1 MYKLND
7 IPLSTYGITPG
18 RMDGEHLAVKGIF
31 DLPKRT
37 GDTHYSWAETNGIQ
51 PFVDADEIFLDGR
64 TIYFQGILQGNTA
77 TLKSFLN
84 AFKTAIDGFND
95 VVPFETPYGTYCV
108 LVSKVTPK
116 FYHGG
121 ALVLIEFNEPQVG
134 ASCSIGTAPT
144 IYYSAEY
151 TESSTKNNCANGY
164 YGSTVTLT
172 AAAGKFTSTVS
183 QAAADLLAVQWVRD
197 YKQDYA
203 NANGTCT
210 INPTV
215 YYNVKATASLQKN
228 DCDSGY
234 FGTAVSYE
242 VPAFKYSSLI
252 SQEDADAQ
260 ANAEISTNF
269 NQAYANANGSCVLV
283 FYNEYVEFSRAKNDC
298 GGGYTGQVF
307 TINMSAGMMTSTI
320 SQEDANNKALAEL
333 QLQLSQSYVNTNGT
347 CISNVPA
354 VTLVGNT
361 YKVIVSGLV
370 SRTKTWRIGSPVTV
384 GETFNFIA
392 FGIVLSYTVT
402 DTDTASTI
410 ATELKNII
418 NNTSVV
424 GWNAQN
430 MFPKKYG
437 TNAKPK
443 ATTSGSDI
451 SVVVF
456 FNTDP
461 SFNLYTS

>member
-31 DLPKRT
+31 DMPKRI
-37 GDTHYSWAETNGIQ
+37 GDTHYGWAESNGVE

-64 TIYFQGILQGNTA
+64 TIYFQGILIGDVA

-84 AFKTAIDGFND
+84 AFKTAIDAFND
-95 VVPFETPYGTYCV
+95 VVPFETPYGTFCV

-144 IYYSAEY
+144 VYYSAEY
-151 TESSTKNNCANGY
+151 SENATKNNCANGY

-215 YYNVKATASLQKN
+215 YYNVKLTGTLQKD
-228 DCDSGY
+228 DCESGY
-234 FGTAVSYE
+234 VGGDVTYT

-252 SQEDADAQ
+252 SQEDADDQAQ
-260 ANAEISTNF
+260 AELDATLT
-269 NQAYANANGSCVLV
+269 QTYAN
-283 FYNEYVEFSRAKNDC
+283 E
-298 GGGYTGQVF
+298 
-307 TINMSAGMMTSTI
+307 
-320 SQEDANNKALAEL
+320 
-333 QLQLSQSYVNTNGT
+333 NGT
-347 CISNVPA
+347 CILYYYNNALDFTRQKNSCPSGYTGEVLKLHVPA
-354 VTLVGNT
+354 NTFSSTTSQAHADSQALSYAEMELSQAVANATGSCISNAGLSLVKIEYFTQIQTLGIKKFFLLTAPINVGDT
-361 YKVIVSGLV
+361 YTLLAYGVK
-370 SRTKTWRIGSPVTV
+370 
-384 GETFNFIA
+384 A
-392 FGIVLSYTVT
+392 SYTVISG
-402 DTDTASTI
+402 DTVDDVITKWVNVIRSKTVAD
-410 ATELKNII
+410 
-418 NNTSVV
+418 
-424 GWNAQN
+424 WNAEN
-430 MFPKKYG
+430 MYPNSSNEVYLPKA
-437 TNAKPK
+437 NAKTDIDWIEIK
-443 ATTSGSDI
+443 MAKSTTFQ
-451 SVVVF
+451 VF
-456 FNTDP
+456 IE
-461 SFNLYTS
+461 